1 VYRNRAKRLLRALAL
16 KYEKDLPI
24 GKYIF
29 VAKSDIF
36 SRDTK
41 TLNGDFKYAIKKLN
55 LWK

>member
-1 VYRNRAKRLLRALAL
+1 MYRNRAKRLLRALAL

-55 LWK
+55 L